1 MKNNIAII
9 GNGVIGRTIA
19 SLLKSENYNVTI
31 ADKEAGNGVI
41 LLDATY
47 EKQIEHYL
55 RGKDVVV
62 SATPFFLNF
71 PPICLFDFL
80 LTILYYI

>member
-1 MKNNIAII
+1 MKNNVAII
-9 GNGVIGRTIA
+9 GNGTIGKVIA

-31 ADKEAGNGVI
+31 ADKDAGKGAI

-62 SATPFFLNF
+62 SATPLPFGEKGLKVQAV
-71 PPICLFDFL
+71 LVLDK
-80 LTILYYI
+80 TA